1 MTDSPIVLGDRYE
14 LRSVIGRGGMAEVW
28 QARDLRLGREVAVKR
43 LRADLATDPTF
54 QTRFQREAQSAAGL
68 NHPNIVSVY
77 DTGSQE
83 DSATGVMRPY
93 IVMELVSGHT
103 LREILHEGG
112 TIVPAKALEY
122 TAGVLDALSFSHKH
136 GIIHRDIKP
145 ANVMITPSG
154 QVKVMD
160 FGIARAVADTS
171 ATMTQTAAVI
181 GTAQY
186 LSPEQARG
194 ETVDSRS
201 DIYSAGCLLYE
212 LLTGRPPFIGDS
224 PVAVAYQHVR
234 EQPVPPSRLDPEVTP
249 DIDAIVLKSLEK
261 DPNDRYQT
269 AAEMRDDILRVLNGE
284 AATAATAVVPAPFAM
299 PSATDATTVLPSAS
313 QPLSAPTTP
322 PRRAVEAPRAPK
334 KKKKRRVSAPTA
346 LLIGLLVILLTVMG
360 VVLFRMNSDSN
371 KAAPDTTVPAV
382 IGFSE
387 DQATSTIRNA
397 KLDPKVEHQSGPADT
412 KGRVVATDPGASTTV
427 AVGSTV
433 TVKINDGPAAT
444 RLPDVRGK
452 TEDVARQMLTSA
464 GFTAIATKD
473 SSESQE
479 GTESAAGTIVA
490 TDPSAGAT
498 VDPASP
504 ITLYRATGRSSVPDV
519 SSLGVSADA
528 AIKLLSQAGF
538 HNVTTSTV
546 DQDGCRAGI
555 ICGQTPPAGTPYLRS
570 APVNIQVG
578 RAVSPS
584 PSPSPTPSPS
594 RSS

>member
-14 LRSVIGRGGMAEVW
+14 LRQVIGRGGMAEVW
-28 QARDLRLGREVAVKR
+28 QAHDLRLGREVAIKR

-77 DTGSQE
+77 DTGSQI
-83 DSATGVMRPY
+83 DPGTGVMRPY

-103 LREILHEGG
+103 LRDILHEGR

-249 DIDAIVLKSLEK
+249 EIDAIVMKSLEK

-284 AATAATAVVPAPFAM
+284 AVTAMVPAPFAAA
-299 PSATDATTVLPSAS
+299 SAADATTVLPS
-313 QPLSAPTTP
+313 TP
-322 PRRAVEAPRAPK
+322 QDTATGDTPRRAIPASPPK
-334 KKKKRRVSAPTA
+334 KKKKRMSAPT
-346 LLIGLLVILLTVMG
+346 LLLLGLLVALLTVMG

-371 KAAPDTTVPAV
+371 KAAATTTVPAV

-397 KLDPKVEHQSGPADT
+397 KLDPSVQHKSGPSDT
-412 KGRVVATDPGASTTV
+412 KGRVISTDPVATTQV
-427 AVGSTV
+427 AVNSTV
-433 TVKINDGPAAT
+433 TVWINDGPAAT
-444 RLPDVRGK
+444 KLPDVRGK
-452 TEDVARQMLTSA
+452 TEDAARQALAAA
-464 GFTAIATKD
+464 GFNTVTTKD
-473 SSESQE
+473 ATESQE
-479 GTESAAGTIVA
+479 GTDSTAGTIVGS
-490 TDPSAGAT
+490 DPTAGT
-498 VDPASP
+498 TLDPATS
-504 ITLYRATGRSSVPDV
+504 ITLYRATGRSTVPDV
-519 SSLGVSADA
+519 SSLNVTA
-528 AIKLLSQAGF
+528 AQATTLLERAGF
-538 HNVTTSTV
+538 HSVETVTVTK
-546 DQDGCRAGI
+546 DQCRPGVV
-555 ICGQTPPAGTPYLRS
+555 CGQTPPAGTSYLRS
-570 APVNIQVG
+570 ATVTIQVG
-578 RAVSPS
+578 KQDSPS
-584 PSPSPTPSPS
+584 PSPSTPSPTNS
-594 RSS
+594 PR